1 MRTNA
6 RFFVVT
12 VVTVITGLLVNCAAI
27 KDITQTIAN
36 LQRLKFKL
44 NNINSFRFLDTDI
57 SQKQS
62 LRDFN
67 AGDLLRFGQAVLEK
81 SFPASFTLNVA
92 AVNPNDGTG
101 GYTKTTSTLT
111 SFAWSLVIDNT
122 LTINGDIDKPIE
134 IPGTG
139 QQTIIPLTMSLDL
152 YKFFGKGE
160 YQSLVNLALA
170 LGGVKGSASRV
181 TLRAKPT
188 VTTPLGPIAYPGM
201 IDIIDK
207 EFRSQ

>member
-1 MRTNA
+1 MA
-6 RFFVVT
+6 S
-12 VVTVITGLLVNCAAI
+12 LLVNCAAI
-27 KDITQTIAN
+27 KDITQTIVN

-44 NNINSFRFLDTDI
+44 QNISNFRFLDVDV
-57 SQKQS
+57 SQKRS
-62 LRDFN
+62 LKDFN
-67 AGDLLRFGQAVLEK
+67 AGDLLRFGQAVVEK
-81 SFPASFTLNVA
+81 SFPTSFTLNVA
-92 AVNPNDGTG
+92 AINPNDGTG
-101 GYTKTTSTLT
+101 GYPRTTSTLT
-111 SFAWSLVIDNT
+111 SFAWTLIIDNT

-139 QQTIIPLTMSLDL
+139 QQTIIPLTMTLDL

-170 LGGVKGSASRV
+170 LGGVNGSASRV

-188 VTTPLGPIAYPGM
+188 VSTPLGPITYPGT

-207 EFRSQ
+207 EFRAQ